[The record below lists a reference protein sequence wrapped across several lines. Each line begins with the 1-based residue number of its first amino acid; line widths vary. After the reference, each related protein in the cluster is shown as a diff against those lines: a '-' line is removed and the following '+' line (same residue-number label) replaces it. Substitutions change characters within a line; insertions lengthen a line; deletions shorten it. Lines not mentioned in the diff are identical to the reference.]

1 MKRTTTKTE
10 FTIEQR
16 QRTTIRL
23 RAPRLVWCELC
34 AAPGWMLEPDEAAV
48 LTATTV
54 RNIFGRIEA
63 GELHFVE
70 SDGGVLLVCRTSLE
84 LIRQEQEEKND

>member
-1 MKRTTTKTE
+1 
-10 FTIEQR
+10 
-16 QRTTIRL
+16 
-23 RAPRLVWCELC
+23 
-34 AAPGWMLEPDEAAV
+34 MLEPDEAAV

-54 RNIFGRIEA
+54 RNIFRRVEA

-84 LIRQEQEEKND
+84 LIRQGEEEENE

>member
-23 RAPRLVWCELC
+23 RSQRLVWCDLC

-54 RNIFGRIEA
+54 RNIFHRVDA

-70 SDGGVLLVCRTSLE
+70 SEGGALLVCRTSLE
-84 LIRQEQEEKND
+84 LIRQGEEEENE